1 MASKERDDHDFD
13 DFDNLVD
20 AEMTEMGK
28 SIRFFLLRYFT
39 NAADAS
45 APRDWGQ
52 YFSSI
57 TGEGKHHGPL

>member
-1 MASKERDDHDFD
+1 
-13 DFDNLVD
+13 
-20 AEMTEMGK
+20 MTEMGM
-28 SIRFFLLRYFT
+28 SIRFFLLRFFT

-57 TGEGKHHGPL
+57 TGEGKHHGLLN

>member
-1 MASKERDDHDFD
+1 MNGKAK
-13 DFDNLVD
+13 NP
-20 AEMTEMGK
+20 EMTEMGR
-28 SIRFFLLRYFT
+28 SIRFFGYGFLT

-57 TGEGKHHGPL
+57 TGEGKHHGLLN